1 VGSISLPPEYGDRSQ
16 RQSDIDREA
25 RAYKYNEEIGLP
37 LIEAEGPRDV
47 NYPDYK
53 IKLFMQMIRIRYNI
67 QAICERSGLKFQRD
81 KPKGDLQK
89 FLGMLKKGANPLDY
103 FAPDL
108 GFVLDKA
115 ANRPSSLDDYTT
127 KVFLDRTPGNQGYAT
142 LPEMASKWDDDKTF
156 AYNFVAGSNPALLT
170 RWTDDNR
177 PKDLDFGKF
186 NLSAVPGFDGDDIAR
201 AIGEGRVYFVDH
213 SSMKEL
219 FANLPDAPAKNATPR
234 TFDGR
239 PSGDYKYIY
248 APVAAFAVP
257 PGQKALL
264 PIAIQCGPSSEGNQ
278 IYTPTDGY
286 SWKMARICMLA
297 AHNNHHEVVSHLG
310 LTHLLVDPVII
321 SMRRHL
327 HPTHPVYALL
337 NPHFEGT
344 AAINI
349 GARTSL
355 IRPER
360 SVDRLIGS
368 KIEMNY
374 PYLKKAR
381 LNHSFRDNM
390 PKVRFHK
397 LKTDDSSL
405 LPSYPYREDAIQI
418 WDAIHDWVS
427 AYVKLWYGN
436 EAAVK
441 SDSELQNWANEI
453 HERGQVKDFCGG
465 RGQGIQGASELIDLL
480 TMIIFTAGPQH
491 AAVNFAQ
498 GREMLFVPA
507 NPLAGYAPEPKG
519 TGHTLQDLLDILPPL
534 DVAVQTWGILTLLA
548 GVNTT
553 RLGDYRGAFAE
564 HKGATEA
571 NDAFTQRLKSVE
583 ATITQANQQRRA
595 IWGLDYVHL
604 LPSRIPASINI

>member
-1 VGSISLPPEYGDRSQ
+1 
-16 RQSDIDREA
+16 
-25 RAYKYNEEIGLP
+25 
-37 LIEAEGPRDV
+37 
-47 NYPDYK
+47 
-53 IKLFMQMIRIRYNI
+53 
-67 QAICERSGLKFQRD
+67 
-81 KPKGDLQK
+81 
-89 FLGMLKKGANPLDY
+89 
-103 FAPDL
+103 
-108 GFVLDKA
+108 
-115 ANRPSSLDDYTT
+115 
-127 KVFLDRTPGNQGYAT
+127 
-142 LPEMASKWDDDKTF
+142 
-156 AYNFVAGSNPALLT
+156 
-170 RWTDDNR
+170 
-177 PKDLDFGKF
+177 
-186 NLSAVPGFDGDDIAR
+186 
-201 AIGEGRVYFVDH
+201 
-213 SSMKEL
+213 MKEL

-297 AHNNHHEVVSHLG
+297 AHNNHHEVVAHLG